1 LSGKGSGEEERNSMN
16 KNPFSEKKSKRIL
29 SEKEPTLQG
38 HPITKKQRG
47 LLGFIAGGG
56 KITRRLK

>member
-1 LSGKGSGEEERNSMN
+1 M
-16 KNPFSEKKSKRIL
+16 KNPFSKKKAKRIL
-29 SEKEPTLQG
+29 SEKEPTLHG
-38 HPITKKQRG
+38 RPITDKQRG

>member
-1 LSGKGSGEEERNSMN
+1 MN
-16 KNPFSEKKSKRIL
+16 RPKNPFSKAKAKRIL
-29 SEKEPTLQG
+29 KEDEPTLHGQ
-38 HPITKKQRG
+38 PITKKQRG